1 MVRLFLEQTS
11 NANGYAKGLTES
23 ALEFILEGRGICES
37 RGRTEDA
44 PISLTREVLIEVGE
58 DVAVGGVLIK
68 ALSALKVPAAIAM
81 GHATGEFITAGG
93 QQTEENVRELNK
105 LIGDP
110 KLVAK
115 LSSQAAYPAA
125 LAESMVAYGFAKVPI
140 SQRPGLRQILGITRE
155 TGSGGIEE
163 GVNIY
168 INNLS

>member
-1 MVRLFLEQTS
+1 MDGQR
-11 NANGYAKGLTES
+11 ANK
-23 ALEFILEGRGICES
+23 F
-37 RGRTEDA
+37 D
-44 PISLTREVLIEVGE
+44 REVLIEVGE

-168 INNLS
+168 INNRGLGKEDDWNEIFTGAVIGSVIQGSRQRWCNNR